1 LTFWSVYVPISAEPL
16 YEAEIGG
23 VEMDPAMTFQSVTGS
38 TQDPSLHELRQA
50 LRDSSSRETRWEAK
64 VVAAI
69 QAMLTFCS
77 SQPVRAR
84 AMASNSPPPGSG
96 NHSPER
102 ALVAFLAGELS
113 MVAPDGSR
121 APVASDESV
130 IATMAAIVRD
140 RLFSGDREEVL
151 ACAPDLVCLALLP
164 YLEFSQMAD
173 WAESAIPATVGAQ
186 A

>member
-1 LTFWSVYVPISAEPL
+1 V
-16 YEAEIGG
+16 
-23 VEMDPAMTFQSVTGS
+23 TFQSVTS
-38 TQDPSLHELRQA
+38 AKQDPSLHELREA
-50 LRDSSSRETRWEAK
+50 VRNSSSAETRWEAK

-69 QAMLTFCS
+69 KAMLTFCS

-84 AMASNSPPPGSG
+84 AMASNSPSPGSD
-96 NHSPER
+96 NRCPER
-102 ALVAFLAGELS
+102 ALVAFLACELS
-113 MVAPDGSR
+113 MVAPKNGR

-140 RLFSGDREEVL
+140 RLFSGDREKVL

-173 WAESAIPATVGAQ
+173 WAESATPASVGAS

>member
-1 LTFWSVYVPISAEPL
+1 
-16 YEAEIGG
+16 
-23 VEMDPAMTFQSVTGS
+23 MTFQPVTNS
-38 TQDPSLHELRQA
+38 RQDPALHELRQA
-50 LRDSSSRETRWEAK
+50 LRDSSSCETRWEAK

-69 QAMLTFCS
+69 EAMLTFCS

-84 AMASNSPPPGSG
+84 AMASNSPSPGSG
-96 NHSPER
+96 NPSPER
-102 ALVAFLAGELS
+102 TLIAFLARELS
-113 MVAPDGSR
+113 TVAPKGSR
-121 APVASDESV
+121 APIASDESV

-140 RLFSGDREEVL
+140 RLFSGDREKVL

-173 WAESAIPATVGAQ
+173 WAESANPATVGAG

>member
-1 LTFWSVYVPISAEPL
+1 L
-16 YEAEIGG
+16 EAEIGG
-23 VEMDPAMTFQSVTGS
+23 VEVDPAMTFQPVASSG
-38 TQDPSLHELRQA
+38 QDPSLHELRQA
-50 LRDSSSRETRWEAK
+50 LRDSSSSEIRWEAK

-69 QAMLTFCS
+69 KAMLTFCS
-77 SQPVRAR
+77 NQPVRAR
-84 AMASNSPPPGSG
+84 AMASNSPSLGFG
-96 NHSPER
+96 DHSPER
-102 ALVAFLAGELS
+102 ALVAFLAYELS
-113 MVAPDGSR
+113 MVAPNGSR

-173 WAESAIPATVGAQ
+173 WAESATPATVGAQ

>member
-1 LTFWSVYVPISAEPL
+1 MFLLAT
-16 YEAEIGG
+16 
-23 VEMDPAMTFQSVTGS
+23 MTSHPVTTS
-38 TQDPSLHELRQA
+38 RLDPSLHELRQA
-50 LRDSSSRETRWEAK
+50 LRDSSSCEARWEAK

-69 QAMLTFCS
+69 KAMLTFCS

-84 AMASNSPPPGSG
+84 AMASNSPSPGSADR
-96 NHSPER
+96 SPER
-102 ALVAFLAGELS
+102 ALVAFLASELS
-113 MVAPDGSR
+113 MVAPNGSR

-140 RLFSGDREEVL
+140 RLFSDDREEVL

-173 WAESAIPATVGAQ
+173 WAESATPASVGAE

>member
-1 LTFWSVYVPISAEPL
+1 
-16 YEAEIGG
+16 
-23 VEMDPAMTFQSVTGS
+23 MTFQAARGRSSKQDLDAG
-38 TQDPSLHELRQA
+38 QDPSLHELREA
-50 LRDSSSRETRWEAK
+50 LRDCSSRETRWEAK

-69 QAMLTFCS
+69 KAMLTFCS

-84 AMASNSPPPGSG
+84 AMASNSLSSGSG
-96 NHSPER
+96 EESPER
-102 ALVAFLAGELS
+102 ALIAFLACELS
-113 MVAPDGSR
+113 TVAPMGAR

-140 RLFSGDREEVL
+140 RLFSGDREKLL

-164 YLEFSQMAD
+164 YLEFSQIAG
-173 WAESAIPATVGAQ
+173 WAESAAPAGIGAR

>member
-1 LTFWSVYVPISAEPL
+1 
-16 YEAEIGG
+16 
-23 VEMDPAMTFQSVTGS
+23 MDPAITFQPVASS

-50 LRDSSSRETRWEAK
+50 LHDSSSGETRWEAK

-69 QAMLTFCS
+69 KAMLTFCS

-84 AMASNSPPPGSG
+84 AMASNSPSPGSG
-96 NHSPER
+96 NQSPER
-102 ALVAFLAGELS
+102 ALVAFLACELS
-113 MVAPDGSR
+113 RVAPNGTR

-130 IATMAAIVRD
+130 VATMAAIVRD
-140 RLFSGDREEVL
+140 RLFSGDREGLL

-173 WAESAIPATVGAQ
+173 WAESATPATVGAQ

>member
-1 LTFWSVYVPISAEPL
+1 LTFWSVYVPISTEPL

-23 VEMDPAMTFQSVTGS
+23 VEMDPEKTFQSVTGS

-69 QAMLTFCS
+69 QALLTFCS

-102 ALVAFLAGELS
+102 ALVAFLACELS
-113 MVAPDGSR
+113 MVAPNGSR

-173 WAESAIPATVGAQ
+173 WARSAAPAAVGAQ

>member
-1 LTFWSVYVPISAEPL
+1 MA
-16 YEAEIGG
+16 
-23 VEMDPAMTFQSVTGS
+23 FQPVASS
-38 TQDPSLHELRQA
+38 RQDPSLHELRQA
-50 LRDSSSRETRWEAK
+50 LRASSSRETRWEAK

-69 QAMLTFCS
+69 KAMLTFCS

-84 AMASNSPPPGSG
+84 AMASNSPSGSG
-96 NHSPER
+96 DQSPER
-102 ALVAFLAGELS
+102 ALVAFLACELS
-113 MVAPDGSR
+113 MVAPNGSR
-121 APVASDESV
+121 APIASDESV

-140 RLFSGDREEVL
+140 RLFSGNREEVL

-173 WAESAIPATVGAQ
+173 WAESASPAGVGAQ

>member
-1 LTFWSVYVPISAEPL
+1 MFLLAPNSF

-23 VEMDPAMTFQSVTGS
+23 VEMDPAMTFQAVAGS

-50 LRDSSSRETRWEAK
+50 LRDSSSCETRWEAK

-84 AMASNSPPPGSG
+84 AMASNSPSPGSG

-102 ALVAFLAGELS
+102 ALVAFLACELS
-113 MVAPDGSR
+113 MVAPGGRR

-164 YLEFSQMAD
+164 YLEFCQMAD
-173 WAESAIPATVGAQ
+173 WAESATPATVGAQ
-186 A
+186 P